1 LSFERK
7 RRKPSKNK
15 MDKKWSINYIPANK
29 KKLVLVSLGLSGREE
44 CHESV
49 LNFHL
54 IKEKID

>member
-1 LSFERK
+1 LKEKGESHQK
-7 RRKPSKNK
+7 IKWIKNGQLTTFRQT
-15 MDKKWSINYIPANK
+15 K